1 MPIHK
6 VKGKTMTKPP
16 KKPKDAT
23 AAAVAETDV
32 NPEVLRELVAR
43 SVTFVGLTLVAV
55 LVIGTAAVK
64 LGAVLRFMA
73 ETAPF

>member
-1 MPIHK
+1 
-6 VKGKTMTKPP
+6 MTKPSEQ
-16 KKPKDAT
+16 PKDAT
-23 AAAVAETDV
+23 AAAVAATDV
-32 NPEVLRELVAR
+32 SPEVLRELVAR